1 MGPIKQKAV
10 LNQYTATF
18 GSTIPNDVHYRLYT
32 RVIVVPKRARTR
44 KHTHTHTHMHTKSE
58 RAHSHM
64 VEWLV
69 ISKSEESES
78 NRDLF

>member
-18 GSTIPNDVHYRLYT
+18 GITIPNDVHYRLYT
-32 RVIVVPKRARTR
+32 RVIVVSRRARAR
-44 KHTHTHTHMHTKSE
+44 AHRKSE

-78 NRDLF
+78 TRDLF